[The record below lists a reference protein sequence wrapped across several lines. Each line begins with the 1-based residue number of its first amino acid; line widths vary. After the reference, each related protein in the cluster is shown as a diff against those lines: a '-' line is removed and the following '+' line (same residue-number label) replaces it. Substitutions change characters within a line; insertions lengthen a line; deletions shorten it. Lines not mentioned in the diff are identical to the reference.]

1 MAKLV
6 IGCGYLGKRTALRW
20 LAAGETVYALT
31 RSPERAEAWSREG
44 LRPILGDVLKPES
57 FPTAPTEVDCI
68 LYAVGF
74 DRSGGAPK
82 RTVYVEGLANIL
94 AWLAPVAPKSKL
106 IYVSSSS
113 VYGQLGGDLVDESS
127 LCDPLTE
134 GGRICRD
141 AEALLQAH
149 PAWGPRSAI
158 LRMTGL
164 YGPGRIPRRK
174 SIEEG
179 DAIEVAAE
187 GTLNLIHVDDAAAAV
202 LAAAERAPLPSLY
215 CITDDEPVVRRFY
228 YEELARQLHA
238 PPPILVPPPPDAP
251 VAERAASDKKVSNAK
266 ARHELAW
273 APQFPTCRE
282 GIAAILKVE
291 AAPPA

>member
-6 IGCGYLGKRTALRW
+6 VGCGYLGKRAALRW

-44 LRPILGDVLKPES
+44 LRPILGDVLKPDLL
-57 FPTAPTEVDCI
+57 PVPPAEVDCI
-68 LYAVGF
+68 LYAVGY
-74 DRSGGAPK
+74 DRSGGASK
-82 RTVYVEGLANIL
+82 RTVYVEGLAKIL
-94 AWLAPVAPKSKL
+94 AWLAPHAPRARL

-113 VYGQLGGDLVDESS
+113 VYGQLGGDWVDETSP
-127 LCDPLTE
+127 CDPLTD

-141 AEALLQAH
+141 AETLLQSH
-149 PAWGPRSAI
+149 PTWGPQAAI

-174 SIEEG
+174 SIEAGEP
-179 DAIEVAAE
+179 IEVAAE

-202 LAAAERAPLPSLY
+202 LAAAERAPLPNLY
-215 CITDDEPVVRRFY
+215 CITDDEPVVRRAY
-228 YEELARQLHA
+228 YEELALQLHA
-238 PPPILVPPPPDAP
+238 PAPVLVPPPPDAP

-266 ARHELAW
+266 ARRELAW
-273 APQFPTCRE
+273 APKLATCRE
-282 GIAAILKVE
+282 GIAAILAVE
-291 AAPPA
+291 SAPPA